1 MENNRFIKTSKE
13 KEYIIS
19 GTITEI
25 ASILMSDFS
34 LNTKEARFVTY
45 VSIIEKKD
53 KIILK
58 EDELRLWYLNED
70 IPNSSPLFN
79 LPYTISIT
87 TLKLEIYHSI
97 YIFIGTLVLSKEVE
111 IITLSL
117 ELIWILKKSIRKIS
131 EDEYCIYGRII
142 DFMHRIKRQS
152 FKIDDIIPYDKNNE
166 CNRKPE
172 LWVCP
177 YWNKDKCSLTEER
190 LENILNNLEKKEV
203 LTQINQ
209 YWQFVK

>member
-1 MENNRFIKTSKE
+1 METGEFMKISKE

-19 GTITEI
+19 GTINEI
-25 ASILMSDFS
+25 VSTLVSDFS

-45 VSIIEKKD
+45 VSIIEKKE

-58 EDELRLWYLNED
+58 EDELKLWYLNES
-70 IPNSSPLFN
+70 IPNASPIFN

-87 TLKLEIYHSI
+87 NLKLEIYHSI
-97 YIFIGTLVLSKEVE
+97 YIFIGALILSQEVE
-111 IITLSL
+111 VITLSL
-117 ELIWILKKSIRKIS
+117 ELIWILKKSIYKIS
-131 EDEYCIYGRII
+131 QDEYCVYGRII
-142 DFMHRIKRQS
+142 DFIHRIKRQS
-152 FKIDDIIPYDKNNE
+152 FKIEDIIPYDKNNE